1 MLPDPGAFVVVG
13 TPRLSS
19 RTGEAW
25 EFTKIST
32 VDSEIASQPDARP
45 ARQSPQPS
53 GTARPRIRVGVIFG
67 GQSAEHEVSLMS
79 AASVLKAIDHSRFEV
94 VPLAISKAGKWLTET
109 QSASLLASGSALAS
123 PEIGSGHPENDDY
136 AIAPSG
142 ARATGFD
149 GPSQQMR
156 GVDVVFPVLHGPYG
170 EDGTVQGLLELAGIA
185 YVGSGVLGSAL
196 GMDKVKMKEVL
207 AYHGLPVVEWR
218 SFRRW
223 QWREERERVVAD
235 SEVFGYPCFVKPA
248 NLGSSIGVSKAHDRA
263 ELVAAL
269 AEAFSHDE
277 KAIVEPAID
286 AREIEVSVIGN
297 HHPRASIAGEI
308 VPSNEF
314 YDYAAKYL
322 DGKSELHIPAD
333 LSATDAAEVRH
344 LAVRAFLAL
353 ECAGLA
359 RADFFLDRQT
369 GKWFVNEL
377 NTMPGFTSISMY
389 PKLWE
394 ASGVLY
400 QDLISELIDLA
411 ISRWKERHQ
420 TFA

>member
-1 MLPDPGAFVVVG
+1 
-13 TPRLSS
+13 
-19 RTGEAW
+19 
-25 EFTKIST
+25 
-32 VDSEIASQPDARP
+32 
-45 ARQSPQPS
+45 
-53 GTARPRIRVGVIFG
+53 
-67 GQSAEHEVSLMS
+67 MS
-79 AASVLKAIDHSRFEV
+79 AASVLKAIDSSRFDV
-94 VPLAISKAGKWLTET
+94 VPLAISKAGKWLTES
-109 QSASLLASGSALAS
+109 QSASLLSADGAVDSSDVLVDDPANLEIPTVSPGSRL
-123 PEIGSGHPENDDY
+123 IGFN
-136 AIAPSG
+136 
-142 ARATGFD
+142 
-149 GPSQQMR
+149 GPPGQMR
-156 GVDVVFPVLHGPYG
+156 GVDVVFPVLHGPFG
-170 EDGTVQGLLELAGIA
+170 EDGTVQGLLELAGIP

-207 AYHGLPVVEWR
+207 AFHGLPVVEWR

-223 QWREERERVVAD
+223 QWREERDHVV
-235 SEVFGYPCFVKPA
+235 SESECFGYPCFVKPA

-263 ELVAAL
+263 ELTTAL
-269 AEAFSHDE
+269 AKAFGHDA
-277 KAIVEPAID
+277 KVIVEPAID
-286 AREIEVSVIGN
+286 AREIEVSVLGN

-322 DGKSELHIPAD
+322 DGKSELHIPASLTVMEAD
-333 LSATDAAEVRH
+333 EVRE
-344 LAVRAFLAL
+344 LAVRAFTAL

-394 ASGVLY
+394 ASGLSY

-411 ISRWKERHQ
+411 VSRWEERHGSIE
-420 TFA
+420 

>member
-67 GQSAEHEVSLMS
+67 GQSAEHDVSLMS

-123 PEIGSGHPENDDY
+123 PEIGSGHPENDEY
-136 AIAPSG
+136 PIAPSG
-142 ARATGFD
+142 AHATGFD
-149 GPSQQMR
+149 VPSERMR

-223 QWREERERVVAD
+223 Q
-235 SEVFGYPCFVKPA
+235 
-248 NLGSSIGVSKAHDRA
+248 
-263 ELVAAL
+263 
-269 AEAFSHDE
+269 
-277 KAIVEPAID
+277 
-286 AREIEVSVIGN
+286 
-297 HHPRASIAGEI
+297 
-308 VPSNEF
+308 
-314 YDYAAKYL
+314 
-322 DGKSELHIPAD
+322 
-333 LSATDAAEVRH
+333 
-344 LAVRAFLAL
+344 
-353 ECAGLA
+353 
-359 RADFFLDRQT
+359 
-369 GKWFVNEL
+369 
-377 NTMPGFTSISMY
+377 
-389 PKLWE
+389 
-394 ASGVLY
+394 
-400 QDLISELIDLA
+400 
-411 ISRWKERHQ
+411 
-420 TFA
+420 